1 MSSIRKI
8 ILIGIGCVTGFCV
21 IAFICFF
28 AVATMPDVRRQV
40 FSYVVPSYHLYQ
52 TIRLRSDVRHR
63 RFKEAGRKLEA
74 QIDFAKRL
82 SRSSSSMAIGM
93 TESFELVFE
102 RARFEEEFE
111 AIEPALKKLVEIEP
125 DLYLAHIWLA
135 NSLSFHDP
143 KTALKHTEEALRIVP
158 SDEKAYRLAI
168 DLSIEMD
175 APALAQKYCQRY
187 LSTHLGGPKPRSY
200 YHLFRGTG
208 LRRIGLEAKNLNGES
223 NLLLNY
229 GLQLDERLP
238 YEFNLTHK
246 QDFNKISIH
255 LGTVPGISV
264 ELYDLIFAGIWG
276 EKSFS
281 ASDLFISSKAGYI
294 LPSDEGSIKILTN
307 SRDDELIEVRMPQ
320 KISDVTKVIINLKF
334 SRLPL
339 VSQKACDFISP

>member
-135 NSLSFHDP
+135 KSLSFHDP

-187 LSTHLGGPKPRSY
+187 LSAHLGGPKPRSY

-276 EKSFS
+276 EKFFSF
-281 ASDLFISSKAGYI
+281 
-294 LPSDEGSIKILTN
+294 
-307 SRDDELIEVRMPQ
+307 
-320 KISDVTKVIINLKF
+320 
-334 SRLPL
+334 
-339 VSQKACDFISP
+339 